1 MRAICIIALAATL
14 CLLGSDRP
22 PNPGT
27 LLRRPLKNHYRHHH
41 RSYDPRDDQL
51 QMRFC

>member
-1 MRAICIIALAATL
+1 MRAICVIALAAML

-22 PNPGT
+22 PKSST
-27 LLRRPLKNHYRHHH
+27 LQRRPLKNHYRHRH
-41 RSYDPRDDQL
+41 RSYDPRDYQL